1 MIYSAYTGQINILEI
16 GLLHSKLSQFVPTS
30 PPHDAIGWVAKK

>member
-16 GLLHSKLSQFVPTS
+16 GLLHSKLSQFVPVTTHPS
-30 PPHDAIGWVAKK
+30 TPSVG